1 MQVISITNTKA
12 NRIENRLADG
22 SIIVNSIRSKGN
34 DVTPPISSLQTKNL
48 EPYEIDSRFY
58 TYSKEVANSDMTL

>member
-1 MQVISITNTKA
+1 MMSL
-12 NRIENRLADG
+12 R
-22 SIIVNSIRSKGN
+22 
-34 DVTPPISSLQTKNL
+34 PISSLQTKNI